1 MSLSKSLH
9 GRMGA
14 SHLNGARTSIN
25 NLDFMHS
32 VGISMRKQESKWF
45 TFETISTWSKAN
57 IKNKPD
63 NFSPFCHWLRS
74 ISSLFR
80 VILVICTQISH
91 LQIVHIRETN
101 FGHNNTV
108 LGSPFPVQ
116 IDWRKHNH
124 LMFGKSI
131 ISIASANV
139 VLV

>member
-1 MSLSKSLH
+1 
-9 GRMGA
+9 
-14 SHLNGARTSIN
+14 
-25 NLDFMHS
+25 MHS